1 MEQRLLAPAP
11 VSARAHRAKGL
22 RRAGGEKPGLL
33 FRLADLLGRNL
44 SFGFGRRFFLI
55 TALGVLWAIPAFW
68 DERFLLVMAAWD
80 LCAVAAWAVDLLRLP
95 RPDRLV
101 LERSW
106 DGPPALSNAAAITL
120 ELHNQSGVAVECS
133 VIEDM
138 PRTLVPEPPRVV
150 LRAAARG
157 SATGHY
163 TVRPLERG
171 DIALGAA
178 YLRYRSGSQFAER
191 WARADLEQSI
201 RVFPDLENAERH
213 NIYLSRARQI
223 ELEKRLIRQRGVG
236 REFESLREYQPGDE
250 FRNICWTATAR
261 RGKHVTKLFQVER
274 SQAVWIVMDAGRL
287 LRARVGELSKLDLSV
302 NAALSLAQIALYS
315 GDRVG
320 LLVYGRNI
328 QQRVGLGRGLGHM
341 RAILESL
348 ASAREE
354 AAEADHLR
362 AASVLLQLQRQRALI
377 IWVTDLADTS
387 MTPEVIESASRI
399 LSKHLLLFTVIAQT
413 DLNQLAARVPENTE
427 DLYQIAA
434 AQEMVHR
441 RETLIGKVRNQGAL
455 TLEIAPSRLTT
466 ALVNQYLEVKERN
479 LI

>member
-1 MEQRLLAPAP
+1 MQQNLLAPAP
-11 VSARAHRAKGL
+11 LSARA
-22 RRAGGEKPGLL
+22 RRVK
-33 FRLADLLGRNL
+33 RL
-44 SFGFGRRFFLI
+44 SFGFGRRFFLV
-55 TALGVLWAIPAFW
+55 TLLGVLWAIPAFW
-68 DERFLLVMAAWD
+68 DVRFLLVMAAWD
-80 LCAVAAWAVDLLRLP
+80 LCALIAWAVDLIRLP
-95 RPDRLV
+95 RADRLV

-106 DGPPALSNAAAITL
+106 AGPPSLSNVTEVTIEVRNESGVNVECRVLDDVPRSLTPQPPTL
-120 ELHNQSGVAVECS
+120 E
-133 VIEDM
+133 IK
-138 PRTLVPEPPRVV
+138 
-150 LRAAARG
+150 AAARD
-157 SATGHY
+157 SASAHY

-171 DIALGAA
+171 DIALGEA
-178 YLRYRSGSQFAER
+178 YLRYQSGSQFAER
-191 WARADLEQSI
+191 WARVDLKQTI
-201 RVFPDLENAERH
+201 RVFPDLEDAKRH

-223 ELEKRLIRQRGVG
+223 ELERRLIRQRGVG
-236 REFESLREYQPGDE
+236 REFESLREYQQGDE

-320 LLVYGRNI
+320 LLVYGRNV
-328 QQRVGLGRGLGHM
+328 QQRVGLGRGLSQM
-341 RAILESL
+341 RAIIESL
-348 ASAREE
+348 ASAHEE
-354 AAEADHLR
+354 VAEADHLR
-362 AASVLLQLQRQRALI
+362 AASVLLQLQKQRALI

-413 DLNQLAARVPENTE
+413 DLNELAAKNPSSAEE
-427 DLYQIAA
+427 LYEVAA

-455 TLEIAPSRLTT
+455 ALEIAPSRLTT
-466 ALVNQYLEVKERN
+466 SLVNQYLEVKERN

>member
-1 MEQRLLAPAP
+1 MQQHLLAPGP
-11 VSARAHRAKGL
+11 VRARAHRA
-22 RRAGGEKPGLL
+22 RR
-33 FRLADLLGRNL
+33 L
-44 SFGFGRRFFLI
+44 SFGFGRRFFLV
-55 TALGVLWAIPAFW
+55 TLLGLLWAIPAFW
-68 DERFLLVMAAWD
+68 DVRFLLVMAAWD
-80 LCAVAAWAVDLLRLP
+80 LCAVMAWAVDLARLP
-95 RPDRLV
+95 RADQLV

-106 DGPPALSNAAAITL
+106 AHPPSLSNATEVTL
-120 ELHNQSGVAVECS
+120 ELRNESSVAVECS
-133 VIEDM
+133 VLDDL
-138 PRTLVPEPPRVV
+138 PRSLIPQPGSPERAGFARNGVEPPT
-150 LRAAARG
+150 LIIKAPARD
-157 SATGHY
+157 SASAHY
-163 TVRPLERG
+163 AVRPLERG
-171 DIALGAA
+171 DIKLGAA
-178 YLRYRSGSQFAER
+178 WLRYGSGSQFAER
-191 WARADLEQSI
+191 WARAEIAQTI
-201 RVFPDLENAERH
+201 RVFPDLEDAKRH

-302 NAALSLAQIALYS
+302 NAALSLGQIALYS

-320 LLVYGRNI
+320 LLVYGRNV
-328 QQRVGLGRGLGHM
+328 QQRVGLGRGLSHM
-341 RAILESL
+341 RAVLEAL

-362 AASVLLQLQRQRALI
+362 AASALLQLQRQRALI
-377 IWVTDLADTS
+377 IWITDLADTS

-413 DLNQLAARVPENTE
+413 DLNELAARTPESVD
-427 DLYQIAA
+427 DLYEVAA

-455 TLEIAPSRLTT
+455 ALEIAPSKLTT
-466 ALVNQYLEVKERN
+466 VLVNQYLEVKERN

>member
-1 MEQRLLAPAP
+1 MQQRLLAPEP
-11 VSARAHRAKGL
+11 MSARAYRAK
-22 RRAGGEKPGLL
+22 R
-33 FRLADLLGRNL
+33 L

-55 TALGVLWAIPAFW
+55 TLLGLLWSIPAFW
-68 DERFLLVMAAWD
+68 DARFLLVMAAWD
-80 LCAVAAWAVDLLRLP
+80 LCAVIAWAVDLARLP
-95 RPDRLV
+95 RADRLV
-101 LERSW
+101 LGRSW
-106 DGPPALSNAAAITL
+106 AHPPSLSNATEVAL
-120 ELHNQSGVAVECS
+120 ELRNESSVAIECS
-133 VIEDM
+133 VLDDLPKSLI
-138 PRTLVPEPPRVV
+138 PLSPELIIQAPPRD
-150 LRAAARG
+150 
-157 SATGHY
+157 SASAHY

-171 DIALGAA
+171 DVKLGAA

-191 WARADLEQSI
+191 WARADLAQTI
-201 RVFPDLENAERH
+201 RVFPDLEDAKRH

-236 REFESLREYQPGDE
+236 RELESLREYQKGDE

-287 LRARVGELSKLDLSV
+287 LRTRVGELSKLDLSV

-320 LLVYGRNI
+320 LLVYGRNV
-328 QQRVGLGRGLGHM
+328 QQRVGLGRGLSHM
-341 RAILESL
+341 RAIIESL

-354 AAEADHLR
+354 VAEADHLR
-362 AASVLLQLQRQRALI
+362 AASALLQLQRQRALI

-387 MTPEVIESASRI
+387 MTPEVIEGASRI

-413 DLNQLAARVPENTE
+413 DLNELASRTPESVE
-427 DLYQIAA
+427 ELYEVAA

-455 TLEIAPSRLTT
+455 ALEIAPSRLTT
-466 ALVNQYLEVKERN
+466 VLVNQYLEVKERN